1 MTMIRRKK
9 ILFLIAKGEDIKY
22 HFLYFTKQKRLIIDS
37 IYDKEKDTTYSFFN
51 TTGNQNIANKLIDEL
66 FDKYTGGDKNGE

>member
-1 MTMIRRKK
+1 MTRKK
-9 ILFLIAKGEDIKY
+9 KVLFLIENGEDIKY

-37 IYDKEKDTTYSFFN
+37 IYDKEKDITYSFFN

-66 FDKYTGGDKNGE
+66 FDKYTGGDD

>member
-1 MTMIRRKK
+1 MTRKK
-9 ILFLIAKGEDIKY
+9 KVLFLNENGEDIKY

-37 IYDKEKDTTYSFFN
+37 IYDKEKDITYSFFN

-66 FDKYTGGDKNGE
+66 FDKYTGGDD

>member
-1 MTMIRRKK
+1 MIRRKK
-9 ILFLIAKGEDIKY
+9 ILFLIEKGEDIKY

-37 IYDKEKDTTYSFFN
+37 IYDKEKDICYSFFN

-66 FDKYTGGDKNGE
+66 FDKYTGGGNYDK

>member
-1 MTMIRRKK
+1 MIRRKK
-9 ILFLIAKGEDIKY
+9 ILFLIEQGEDIKY

-37 IYDKEKDTTYSFFN
+37 IYDKEKDITYSFFN

-66 FDKYTGGDKNGE
+66 FDKYTGGDNYGK

>member
-1 MTMIRRKK
+1 MIRRKK
-9 ILFLIAKGEDIKY
+9 ILFLIEKGEDIKY

-37 IYDKEKDTTYSFFN
+37 IYDKEKDITYSFFN

-66 FDKYTGGDKNGE
+66 FDKYTGGGSYGK